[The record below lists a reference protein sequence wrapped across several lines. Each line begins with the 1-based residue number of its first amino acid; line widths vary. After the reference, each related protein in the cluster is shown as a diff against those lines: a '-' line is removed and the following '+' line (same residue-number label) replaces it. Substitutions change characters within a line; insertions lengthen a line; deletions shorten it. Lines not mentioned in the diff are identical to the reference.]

1 MGLLNDAKFFDVLM
15 RNYISQ
21 VKFEDVP
28 PMVKTQ
34 KYIYLLVKRLY
45 LIFDIFRLELLQ
57 FNTVLRFAL

>member
-1 MGLLNDAKFFDVLM
+1 MTVLM
-15 RNYISQ
+15 RNYLSQ